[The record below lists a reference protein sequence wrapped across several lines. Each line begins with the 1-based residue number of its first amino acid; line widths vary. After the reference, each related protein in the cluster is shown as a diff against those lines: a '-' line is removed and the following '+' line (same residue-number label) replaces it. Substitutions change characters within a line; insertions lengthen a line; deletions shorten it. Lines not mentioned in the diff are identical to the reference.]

1 MLLAI
6 FKKSP
11 HLSSERELHEE
22 AFILWKLRLR
32 TYFKN
37 TRSRTVAVPE
47 ILAKRCKYGKR
58 KNDDNV
64 DGVDQ
69 LHQTV
74 QRWGLK
80 NFRPQR
86 HLGEDDK
93 TIDAHIKVL
102 QQQNRLVKS
111 RQNNQLINTLMN
123 KTFPERR
130 QEIVTT
136 MQPIR
141 FVVEKYPIIWSEP
154 QVMCSVLKNLILF
167 VTKHNKYEDSI
178 ILFK

>member
-1 MLLAI
+1 M
-6 FKKSP
+6 
-11 HLSSERELHEE
+11 
-22 AFILWKLRLR
+22 
-32 TYFKN
+32 
-37 TRSRTVAVPE
+37 AVPG

-64 DGVDQ
+64 DEVDQ

-74 QRWGLK
+74 QSWGLK
-80 NFRPQR
+80 NFLR

-93 TIDAHIKVL
+93 TIDTHIKVF

>member
-1 MLLAI
+1 M
-6 FKKSP
+6 
-11 HLSSERELHEE
+11 
-22 AFILWKLRLR
+22 
-32 TYFKN
+32 
-37 TRSRTVAVPE
+37 AVPE
-47 ILAKRCKYGKR
+47 ILVKRCKYGKR

-80 NFRPQR
+80 NFLPRR

-141 FVVEKYPIIWSEP
+141 FVIEKYPIIWSEP
-154 QVMCSVLKNLILF
+154 QIKCSVLKNLILF
-167 VTKHNKYEDSI
+167 VTKHNKYEDNI
-178 ILFK
+178 TLFK